1 MPKLVNHDQRKIELG
16 EAVWRV
22 IRAEGLEHVTV
33 RRVAR
38 EAGMSLGSLRHYFV
52 TQSDLIAFSMQ
63 LVSNRVKARIAGL
76 KLSGDLRR
84 DFLSIVGELLPLDDE
99 RRAEAEV
106 WLAFTG
112 RTLVDP
118 ALASLRNEVHD
129 ELYRF
134 FRFFVER
141 LAKARPDAGELD
153 VEREAKRLHAL
164 VDGLSVHCISRPD
177 LVDADAVQNILNEEL
192 DALWQKV

>member
-1 MPKLVNHDQRKIELG
+1 MPKIVNHDQRKIELG

-63 LVSNRVKARIAGL
+63 LVSNRVKDRIAGL

-84 DFLSIVGELLPLDDE
+84 DFLSIVGEVLPLDDE

-112 RTLVDP
+112 RSLVDP

-134 FRFFVER
+134 FRSFVER
-141 LAKARPDAGELD
+141 LVKVKPGAGTLD
-153 VEREAKRLHAL
+153 IECEAKRLHAL
-164 VDGLSVHCISRPD
+164 VDGLTVHCISRPD
-177 LVDADAVQNILNEEL
+177 LIDADDVQAILNEEL
-192 DALWQKV
+192 DALWQRA